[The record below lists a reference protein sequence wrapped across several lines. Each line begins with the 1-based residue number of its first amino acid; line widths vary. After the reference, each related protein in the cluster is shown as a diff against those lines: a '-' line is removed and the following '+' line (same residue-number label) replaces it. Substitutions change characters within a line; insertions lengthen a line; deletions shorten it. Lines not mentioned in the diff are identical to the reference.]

1 MVFTGREA
9 FFYMRKIAN
18 FYVNAFCGLLM
29 LMFSAFTKKLC
40 FDGWFYCKVSNS
52 PPLSGETLFFFQ
64 LTPRRR
70 PSKSLQGGHWNNLLV
85 QNAVNN
91 LNPNL
96 TQSRSQKGS
105 DAEKTFKAEGL
116 LWQSFLL
123 QNAPQIDQKSINKL
137 SLMAVWF
144 RLRLFINS

>member
-1 MVFTGREA
+1 MGDF
-9 FFYMRKIAN
+9 IAKSQTR
-18 FYVNAFCGLLM
+18 LH
-29 LMFSAFTKKLC
+29 SAAKR
-40 FDGWFYCKVSNS
+40 
-52 PPLSGETLFFFQ
+52 LFFVRPP
-64 LTPRRR
+64 PRRR

-116 LWQSFLL
+116 L
-123 QNAPQIDQKSINKL
+123 
-137 SLMAVWF
+137 
-144 RLRLFINS
+144 